1 MSGWEKIQWM
11 TTCSCQIFV
20 SLVIDIFRF
29 MNKYL
34 LSALG
39 LFFSPLLFSQ
49 ILNVNTEASV
59 SVASGSSINLDG
71 LEIAPADTYIL
82 SGANDVS
89 RSITA
94 ATAGG
99 NNSVL
104 RVYSTSA
111 LLSGFTGTLT
121 FSYLDGELNGIAEG
135 DLVME
140 LQAEDDSW
148 STYVGTVDQANN
160 TVSYTFTE
168 AVSFKSVTASASGA
182 TLTVEDVLQPQS
194 GISVYPN
201 PTANRIYIQAENIL
215 QAELFDLRGRKV
227 KTTTQNQLDL
237 SDIGSGSFILK
248 VTSDNNNTKS
258 FKIIKK

>member
-1 MSGWEKIQWM
+1 MK
-11 TTCSCQIFV
+11 TH
-20 SLVIDIFRF
+20 VI
-29 MNKYL
+29 YL
-34 LSALG
+34 FG
-39 LFFSPLLFSQ
+39 LLACPFLFSQ
-49 ILNVNTEASV
+49 ILTVNSGASV

-71 LEIAPADTYIL
+71 LEIAPADTYVI

-104 RVYSTSA
+104 RVYNTSA

-121 FSYLDGELNGIAEG
+121 FSYLDEELNGINEG

-140 LQAEDDSW
+140 LQADDDSW
-148 STYVGTVDQANN
+148 TTYVGNLDQANN

-168 AVSFKSVTASASGA
+168 SVSFKAVTASASGA
-182 TLTVEDVLQPQS
+182 SLTVENILQANS

-201 PTANRIYIQAENIL
+201 PTANRIYIQGENVL

-227 KTTTQNQLDL
+227 KATNQKQIDM
-237 SDIGSGSFILK
+237 SEMGVGTFILK
-248 VTSDNNNTKS
+248 VTTDKNNTKS
-258 FKIIKK
+258 FKIIKR

>member
-1 MSGWEKIQWM
+1 MKLLFSFFGLLIGP
-11 TTCSCQIFV
+11 FV
-20 SLVIDIFRF
+20 
-29 MNKYL
+29 
-34 LSALG
+34 
-39 LFFSPLLFSQ
+39 FSQ
-49 ILNVNTEASV
+49 ILTVNPGSSV
-59 SVASGSSINLDG
+59 SISSGSSINLDG
-71 LEIAPADTYIL
+71 LEIAPADTYVI
-82 SGANDVS
+82 SGANEVS

-121 FSYLDGELNGIAEG
+121 FSYLDEELNGINEG

-140 LQAEDDSW
+140 LQADDDSW
-148 STYVGTVDQANN
+148 TTYVGALDPANN

-168 AVSFKSVTASASGA
+168 AVSFKAVTASASGA
-182 TLTVEDVLQPQS
+182 SLTVEDILQPRS

-201 PTANRIYIQAENIL
+201 PTANRIYIQGENVL

-227 KTTTQNQLDL
+227 KATTQNQLDL
-237 SDIGSGSFILK
+237 SDITSGSFILK
-248 VTSDNNNTKS
+248 VTTDNNNTKS

>member
-1 MSGWEKIQWM
+1 MK
-11 TTCSCQIFV
+11 THV
-20 SLVIDIFRF
+20 LYLVG
-29 MNKYL
+29 L
-34 LSALG
+34 LACP
-39 LFFSPLLFSQ
+39 FLFSQ
-49 ILNVNTEASV
+49 ILTVSTGSSV
-59 SVASGSSINLDG
+59 SISSGSSINLDG
-71 LEIAPADTYIL
+71 LEITPADTYVI

-111 LLSGFTGTLT
+111 LLSGFTGTLA

-140 LQAEDDSW
+140 LQAGDDSW

-168 AVSFKSVTASASGA
+168 AVSFKAVTASASGS
-182 TLTVEDVLQPQS
+182 TLRVEDILQPQS

-201 PTANRIYIQAENIL
+201 PTANRIYIQGENIL

-227 KTTTQNQLDL
+227 KATNQKQIDM
-237 SDIGSGSFILK
+237 SEMGIGTFILK
-248 VTSDNNNTKS
+248 VTTDNNNTKS
-258 FKIIKK
+258 FKIIKQ

>member
-1 MSGWEKIQWM
+1 MKKL
-11 TTCSCQIFV
+11 F
-20 SLVIDIFRF
+20 SLF
-29 MNKYL
+29 
-34 LSALG
+34 G
-39 LFFSPLLFSQ
+39 LFICPFVFGQ
-49 ILNVNTEASV
+49 IITVN
-59 SVASGSSINLDG
+59 SGSSVSISSGSSVSLDG
-71 LEIAPADTYIL
+71 LEIAPADTYVI
-82 SGANDVS
+82 SGANDLS
-89 RSITA
+89 RSTTA

-99 NNSVL
+99 NNSIL
-104 RVYSTSA
+104 RVYSTSS

-148 STYVGTVDQANN
+148 TTYVGTVDQANN

-182 TLTVEDVLQPQS
+182 TLTAEDILQPKS

-201 PTANRIYIQAENIL
+201 PTANRIYIQGENIL

-227 KTTTQNQLDL
+227 KATTQNQLDL
-237 SDIGSGSFILK
+237 SDTGSGSFILK
-248 VTSDNNNTKS
+248 VTTDNNNTKS